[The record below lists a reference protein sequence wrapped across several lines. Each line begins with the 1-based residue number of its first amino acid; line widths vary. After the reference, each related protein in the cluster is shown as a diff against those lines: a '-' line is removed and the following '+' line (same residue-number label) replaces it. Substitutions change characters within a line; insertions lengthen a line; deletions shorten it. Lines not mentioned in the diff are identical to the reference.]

1 MPLTEPHRTTVCDRL
16 RPVIADD
23 SALEALMSLL
33 PATDGDSPAT
43 KDFVRAEIHDATVR
57 ILAIMITAMIA
68 LNGITVGLVAGVMAA
83 RG

>member
-1 MPLTEPHRTTVCDRL
+1 VREKL

-23 SALEALMSLL
+23 GALEALMNQF

-57 ILAIMITAMIA
+57 ILTIMITAMIA
-68 LNGITVGLVAGVMAA
+68 LNGVTVGLVAGVMATLD
-83 RG
+83 

>member
-1 MPLTEPHRTTVCDRL
+1 MPLTEPHRTTVRDRL

-43 KDFVRAEIHDATVR
+43 RDFVRAEIHAATVR
-57 ILAIMITAMIA
+57 TLTIMITAMIA
-68 LNGITVGLVAGVMAA
+68 LTGVTVGVLSTLIASLP
-83 RG
+83 